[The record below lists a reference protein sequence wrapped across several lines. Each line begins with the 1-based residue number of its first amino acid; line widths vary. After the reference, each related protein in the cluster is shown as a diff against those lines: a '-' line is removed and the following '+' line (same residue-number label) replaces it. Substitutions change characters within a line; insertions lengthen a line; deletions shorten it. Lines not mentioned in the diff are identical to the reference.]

1 MATMMETIPRRRVT
15 RTFKTRGLTLQAAA
29 LEGIMSVLRREGND
43 VESVFTA
50 ILEGCKERSGGS
62 PLVTTDLLAEVV
74 ADLTRDANDVNEEA
88 MQLLNAFETPRLSY
102 DAMRKHFSLRIHEER
117 SLFGEAT
124 DKVSGVVQS
133 LDLALTQN
141 GLPSFSLTQISSI
154 D

>member
-1 MATMMETIPRRRVT
+1 MMETIPRRRVT
-15 RTFKTRGLTLQAAA
+15 RTFKARGLTLQAAA
-29 LEGIMSVLRREGND
+29 LEGIMSVLSRQEND

-74 ADLTRDANDVNEEA
+74 ADLTRDAKDVNEEA

-102 DAMRKHFSLRIHEER
+102 DAMRKQFSLKIHEER

-124 DKVSGVVQS
+124 DKVSVAVHS
-133 LDLALTQN
+133 FHLASTQN
-141 GLPSFSLTQISSI
+141 ELTQISNP